1 MAVPPHYK
9 GTENP
14 FGNNWDVEDF
24 NPQRLSPSDVEEAP
38 LNTRGPPR
46 GLSLPGR
53 SGTPRNKASTGVSI
67 LSMQTFPK
75 RAV

>member
-14 FGNNWDVEDF
+14 FGNNCDIEDF
-24 NPQRLSPSDVEEAP
+24 NSQRLSPSAANEAP
-38 LNTRGPPR
+38 LHTSGPPR
-46 GLSLPGR
+46 GLRLPRG
-53 SGTPRNKASTGVSI
+53 SGAPRNKASTGLQI
-67 LSMQTFPK
+67 LSMQTLLK